1 VETREKLKKLIKQK
15 RCLCFERFEKFFFG
29 KKIGNFFH
37 KKLFKISQNMQEL
50 ITFIDS
56 SNFSF
61 PSEKEKRQ
69 LSDLIDEWFEQELF
83 NENYDAYI
91 RIASYTE
98 DEELL
103 IKMFETFF
111 SQKLKNSVFG
121 LLCFRA
127 AYGFLEDQSE
137 VCSQIFENIDKLRYI
152 NLLDRL
158 DGYPGEFERRS
169 EAESF
174 FEKALK
180 PYAKNQEDWERFSKW
195 FQEEMTFPEVE
206 PKMKKNK
213 V

>member
-1 VETREKLKKLIKQK
+1 
-15 RCLCFERFEKFFFG
+15 
-29 KKIGNFFH
+29 
-37 KKLFKISQNMQEL
+37 MQEL
-50 ITFIDS
+50 INFIDS
-56 SNFSF
+56 SDFSF

-111 SQKLKNSVFG
+111 SQKLKNPVFG

-195 FQEEMTFPEVE
+195 FQEEMIFPEVE

>member
-1 VETREKLKKLIKQK
+1 
-15 RCLCFERFEKFFFG
+15 
-29 KKIGNFFH
+29 
-37 KKLFKISQNMQEL
+37 MQEL

-56 SNFSF
+56 SDFSF
-61 PSEKEKRQ
+61 PSKEQ
-69 LSDLIDEWFEQELF
+69 IWYIFDLISFWFEADLYEQDKE
-83 NENYDAYI
+83 AYFKFD
-91 RIASYTE
+91 SYSE
-98 DEELL
+98 DEDLL
-103 IKMFETFF
+103 IEMFEIFF
-111 SQKLKNSVFG
+111 SQKLKNPVFG